1 MQNLTNVPWLI
12 VAVVLYN
19 IIAAFGG
26 LEADASGHITSHVFD
41 HTLLQFK
48 MVSGVYW
55 KFTVGDFV
63 LVVALTVLFVELLK
77 SARPGPASFI
87 DHALSLIVF
96 IICLLE
102 FILWSKA
109 ATSVF
114 FIIMITTLIDVLAG
128 FSISVRAARR
138 DMIMTSPD
146 HMN

>member
-19 IIAAFGG
+19 VIAVFGG
-26 LEADASGHITSHVFD
+26 FAADPNGHITLHVFQN
-41 HTLLQFK
+41 TIMEFK

-55 KFTVGDFV
+55 KFTVGDLV
-63 LVVALTVLFVELLK
+63 LVFSLAVLFVELLK
-77 SARPGPASFI
+77 ATRPGTASFI

-102 FILWSKA
+102 FILWPKA

-114 FIIMITTLIDVLAG
+114 FLIMITTLIDVLAG

-138 DMIMTSPD
+138 DLIMGSGD
-146 HMN
+146 HM